1 MKIIINWEN
10 SYSRILFL
18 KALYRRFQQGS
29 EYVSV
34 LNISGLW
41 IAHDFEYVSGS
52 ECASFGYSRVLKMPT
67 FGLCQGYTGF
77 RICLNN
83 SWISLIMSGY
93 VWICLN
99 IVEYAW
105 ICLYL
110 PQWLLF
116 YVSPFLHFFY
126 NLFSIL
132 KYGFLFERLQESR
145 SCSLKEH
152 EAIFLLGAVNLY
164 IVFSCFV
171 FS

>member
-1 MKIIINWEN
+1 MKIIINWEK

-18 KALYRRFQQGS
+18 KALNRRFQQGS

-41 IAHDFEYVSGS
+41 IANDFEYVSGS
-52 ECASFGYSRVLKMPT
+52 ECASFGYSRVLNIPT
-67 FGLCQGYTGF
+67 FWLCQGYT
-77 RICLNN
+77 
-83 SWISLIMSGY
+83 S
-93 VWICLN
+93 
-99 IVEYAW
+99 EYAW
-105 ICLYL
+105 IIPEYPWLCLDMSEYAWIL
-110 PQWLLF
+110 WNMHEYAYICLNGFCFTFLHLF
-116 YVSPFLHFFY
+116 Y
-126 NLFSIL
+126 NIFSIL
-132 KYGFLFERLQESR
+132 KCGFLFERLQESR